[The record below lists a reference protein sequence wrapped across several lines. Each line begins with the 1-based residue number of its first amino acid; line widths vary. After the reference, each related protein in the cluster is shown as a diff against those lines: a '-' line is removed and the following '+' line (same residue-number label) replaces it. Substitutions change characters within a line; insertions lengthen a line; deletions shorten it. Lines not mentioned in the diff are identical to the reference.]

1 MSSKTHGLSF
11 WRRGAVVAAC
21 CAFCVCLAS
30 CGVSAGPRTLAT
42 TPATIPATTP
52 ATTSATIPATTP
64 AGVARAGFDQNGAT
78 IILQAGQTLI
88 LTLPTTY
95 WTIQGSSNTQALAPD
110 GAPVAS
116 PAPVNSCSYGGCW
129 AVNGSVSAVFHAV
142 AVGTATV
149 SASRVTCGEAMGCSG
164 SAGQYLLTVEVIGH

>member
-52 ATTSATIPATTP
+52 ATTSATIPA
-64 AGVARAGFDQNGAT
+64 GVARAGFDQNGAT

-95 WTIQGSSNTQALAPD
+95 WTIQGSSNTQALAPN

-149 SASRVTCGEAMGCSG
+149 SAS
-164 SAGQYLLTVEVIGH
+164 